1 MARIAVEETL
11 SDVKALLEQSGHDV
25 VTLEGDNAAG
35 CDCSCVSGQ
44 NQNVMGMSEATS
56 DASIVNCD
64 GMTAQ
69 EVVEEV
75 NERLQKRS

>member
-11 SDVKALLEQSGHDV
+11 SDVKQALQEQGHDV

-44 NQNVMGMSEATS
+44 DQNVMGMSEATS
-56 DASIVNCD
+56 DASMINCD
-64 GMTAQ
+64 GMTAE
-69 EVVEEV
+69 EVVQEV
-75 NERLQKRS
+75 NERLQNR